1 MDRSRGG
8 RSVIDRFTLS
18 VPATSANLGPGF
30 DTLGVALDLRLEATV
45 VPAHAFAIDFTA
57 GPRAPTHDGFRDE
70 IMRGFETALA
80 GRARP
85 AVTVSVENRVPLGM
99 GLGGSAAAVVLGAA
113 LAAALYDDPIPS
125 PALARIVTALEGHPD
140 NALPALVGGIVVA
153 AQPRDGDPTY
163 IRLEPPA
170 SLRAIVA
177 IPDLRLA
184 TAEARALLPD
194 RYTRADAVFNI
205 QRAALLAAAF
215 ASGDLDALRIAMGD
229 RIHQPYRAAA
239 LPGVGAA
246 LALDLPGLR
255 GIALSGAGPSVLALA
270 DDNVEAIAA
279 AMHEAFAASGV
290 ACETCVLTLSRSGVE
305 LREAGAHGE

>member
-1 MDRSRGG
+1 
-8 RSVIDRFTLS
+8 
-18 VPATSANLGPGF
+18 
-30 DTLGVALDLRLEATV
+30 
-45 VPAHAFAIDFTA
+45 
-57 GPRAPTHDGFRDE
+57 
-70 IMRGFETALA
+70 
-80 GRARP
+80 
-85 AVTVSVENRVPLGM
+85 M

-125 PALARIVTALEGHPD
+125 AALARIVTGLEGHPD

-163 IRLEPPA
+163 IRLKPPP

-194 RYTRADAVFNI
+194 RYARTDAVFNI

-215 ASGDLDALRIAMGD
+215 ATGDLGALRIAMGD
-229 RIHQPYRAAA
+229 RIHQPYRASA
-239 LPGVGAA
+239 LPGVAAA
-246 LALDLPGLR
+246 LAIDLPGLR

-270 DDNVEAIAA
+270 DGELDAIAA
-279 AMHEAFAASGV
+279 AMRDAFAQHGV
-290 ACETCVLTLSRSGVE
+290 ACETIVLALSESGVE
-305 LREAGAHGE
+305 LREAGARGE